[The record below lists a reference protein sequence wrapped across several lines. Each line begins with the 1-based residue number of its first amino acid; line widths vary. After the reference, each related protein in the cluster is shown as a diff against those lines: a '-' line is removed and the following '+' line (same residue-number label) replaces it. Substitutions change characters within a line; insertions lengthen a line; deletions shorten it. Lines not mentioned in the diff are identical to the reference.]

1 MNTELSVTQIPAF
14 IQQIDAQLAG
24 LKSMAETTYKTSG
37 KVDGFPENLKEIK
50 EVDAIIKMFSAV
62 LGRKKMYD
70 EAQTELGVKTTKQF
84 TYNGHTL
91 EEWKDDCI
99 FRIAVVTEHETRER
113 LQKAKEKATTLLSDE
128 DKKALALKELVEL
141 LGEST
146 K

>member
-1 MNTELSVTQIPAF
+1 MNTELSVNQIPAF

-24 LKSMAETTYKTSG
+24 LKSMSDTTYKTGG
-37 KVDGFPENLKEIK
+37 KVDGFSENLKEAK
-50 EVDAIIKMFSAV
+50 EVDVIVKMFSAV
-62 LGRKKMYD
+62 LGRKEMYD
-70 EAQTELGVKTTKQF
+70 KAQAELGVKTTKQF

-91 EEWKDDCI
+91 DEWKADCT

-141 LGEST
+141 LGGDT